1 MKKIEYIYLKNI
13 ADSVSEWCLLAYY
26 AHDEIRRQMYDDNLV
41 QSLNTMVKQVDTMAK
56 AKEEAGE

>member
-1 MKKIEYIYLKNI
+1 MDKIEYINLKFI

-26 AHDEIRRQMYDDNLV
+26 AHDEIQHQMYDDRLV
-41 QSLNTMVKQVDTMAK
+41 QRLNMMVEQIDRMAK

>member
-1 MKKIEYIYLKNI
+1 MDKIEYINLKFI

-26 AHDEIRRQMYDDNLV
+26 AHDEIQRQMYDDCLI
-41 QSLNTMVKQVDTMAK
+41 QRLDMMVEQIDRMAK

>member
-1 MKKIEYIYLKNI
+1 MEKIEYISLKSI

-26 AHDEIRRQMYDDNLV
+26 AHDEIQRQIYDDRLV
-41 QSLNTMVKQVDTMAK
+41 QSLNIMVEQVDRMAK